1 MSTDTTTRLHRIV
14 DLLLDNGWQ
23 PADLV
28 HVTKRKFSQRT
39 SRLVA
44 ACIAVHSRRFDAP
57 TRAPQEWLAQLHDLG
72 IYHQAR
78 GTIVGG
84 AGDPLPAWA
93 RQEKLHP
100 DEVHPTAI
108 EVLAFL
114 SGLPRM
120 PILLTP
126 PAKWPASN
134 RGAAGADE
142 PTASAATG
150 GEIDGK
156 ALKVIRALLAKAE
169 STNFEAEATTYTAK
183 AQELMTKH
191 SIDAA
196 VLAAAEAGSGP
207 AGLRRGIVSRR
218 VHIDDPYADEKAS
231 FLAAIAHV
239 NGVRSVWMPQSGLST
254 VMGFP
259 VDVQLTDLLFTSLL
273 VQATHMSAEAT
284 AHDRRLRTPS
294 FKRAFLIAFADRVA
308 ERLEATRQHVAH
320 AAEAQYGS
328 ALVPLLA
335 DREAAVEAA
344 YRDAF
349 PDIEMMP
356 VRRLNAAGWH
366 AGRAAGDRADIGAGA
381 ALTRGR

>member
-1 MSTDTTTRLHRIV
+1 MSSDTTTRLHRIV
-14 DLLLDNGWQ
+14 DLLLDHGWQ

-28 HVTKRKFSQRT
+28 HVTKREFNQRT
-39 SRLVA
+39 SRLIA
-44 ACIAVHSRRFDAP
+44 ACIAVHARRFDAP
-57 TRAPQEWLAQLHDLG
+57 NRAPEEWLAQLHDLG
-72 IYHQAR
+72 VYHQAR
-78 GTIVGG
+78 STIVGG
-84 AGDPLPAWA
+84 AGDPIAAWG

-100 DEVHPTAI
+100 DEVHPTALQVI
-108 EVLAFL
+108 AFL
-114 SGLPRM
+114 HALPRM
-120 PILLTP
+120 PLLLP
-126 PAKWPASN
+126 PPSKWPASN
-134 RGAAGADE
+134 KGAARSPALH
-142 PTASAATG
+142 A
-150 GEIDGK
+150 GEIDAK

-169 STNFEAEATTYTAK
+169 ATTYEAEATSFTAK

-196 VLAAAEAGSGP
+196 VLAASEAGS
-207 AGLRRGIVSRR
+207 ALQRGIVSRR
-218 VHIDDPYADEKAS
+218 VHIDDPYAEEKAT
-231 FLAAIAHV
+231 FLSAIADV
-239 NGVRSVWMPQSGLST
+239 NGVKSVWMPQSGLST

-320 AAEAQYGS
+320 EAQAEYGS
-328 ALVPLLA
+328 ALVPILA

-344 YRDAF
+344 YRHAF
-349 PDIEMMP
+349 PHATMRP
-356 VRRLNAAGWH
+356 ARRLNAAGWH

-381 ALTRGR
+381 AITRG